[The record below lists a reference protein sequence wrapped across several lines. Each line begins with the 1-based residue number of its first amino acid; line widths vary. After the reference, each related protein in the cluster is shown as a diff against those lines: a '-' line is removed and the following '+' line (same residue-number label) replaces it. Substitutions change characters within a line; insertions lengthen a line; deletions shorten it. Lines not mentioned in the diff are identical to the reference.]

1 MPDREAGAN
10 RHGGA
15 DTVVRVRL
23 SLGRAT
29 AAGAAVL
36 AAAWA
41 VLAGLAGPAGAAAA
55 GFWAAGDGA
64 AGTGA
69 GAPGP
74 VIIMGLPGLRWTDLS
89 ATATPALWR
98 MAQQGSA
105 GSLVVSAVHTRSCP
119 ADGWLTLNSGARAAE
134 DPAYS
139 PGTGS
144 ARGGP
149 AAPCPAQ
156 PAVSAAAPVSSSA
169 GGAPALVPAMGRIVT
184 ANQPLHY
191 DPYWGLLSR
200 AAGTGGCATAAGPG
214 AALALAGPGGHVA
227 SYLPSAGA
235 VTREVLARCPL
246 TVIDLGAL
254 PAAPAARA
262 AALRAADAAAGR
274 IASWQPDGARLMVAG
289 LADDSAP
296 HLRAVIVTG
305 PGYQAGQLAAASTRQ
320 PGMVLVTDLTPTV
333 LGWRGVAVPSATV
346 GSPVTADP
354 RGSAGLAAVVR
365 GLTGQDTAAQV
376 YRSTVLVFFLVYG
389 FGEGAVFGLLALLL
403 RGKDPARR
411 RRRRRAYTIAGVT
424 AGAVP
429 AGTFLASLVPWW
441 LLPHPAVLLYG
452 MAAAW
457 TAVIAV
463 VALAG
468 PWRRSPLGPPGV
480 VAAVTVAV
488 IGLDVMTGSR
498 LQLGTPFG
506 LSALEA
512 GRFYGVGNNALG
524 VYGASGL
531 LLAAWAATALG
542 APGPAGPGGAAGAE
556 PVRGRRR
563 AVLAVSAIALFAV
576 VASGW
581 PGFGAKVGGTIAMV
595 PGFLLLLAAVAGI
608 QVTWRRALLILA
620 SGLVL
625 VTGFA
630 VLDYLVPSAGPSDI
644 GAFVGHVL
652 HGGSGG
658 ILQRKI
664 SSNVGSLTTTVY
676 SPIVPVV
683 VVAAA
688 LILAWPHRF
697 RLGGLNRAYAA
708 LPLLRPALA
717 AIWLVAVLGWL
728 ADDSG
733 VTVPAAAIPLA
744 LMLVIAVVAAVPV
757 TSQDAGTS
765 GEGTVKHLCHE
776 PQRRANL

>member
-1 MPDREAGAN
+1 MPLV
-10 RHGGA
+10 
-15 DTVVRVRL
+15 TP
-23 SLGRAT
+23 
-29 AAGAAVL
+29 AA
-36 AAAWA
+36 
-41 VLAGLAGPAGAAAA
+41 
-55 GFWAAGDGA
+55 F
-64 AGTGA
+64 T
-69 GAPGP
+69 APGA
-74 VIIMGLPGLRWTDLS
+74 S
-89 ATATPALWR
+89 
-98 MAQQGSA
+98 
-105 GSLVVSAVHTRSCP
+105 
-119 ADGWLTLNSGARAAE
+119 
-134 DPAYS
+134 
-139 PGTGS
+139 
-144 ARGGP
+144 P
-149 AAPCPAQ
+149 AAP
-156 PAVSAAAPVSSSA
+156 SPV
-169 GGAPALVPAMGRIVT
+169 LVPAMAGIVS

-191 DPYWGLLSR
+191 DPYWGLLAR
-200 AAGTGGCATAAGPG
+200 AAGPGGCATAAGPG

-227 SYLPSAGA
+227 RYLPSAAA
-235 VTREVLARCPL
+235 VTSQVMAQCPL

-254 PAAPAARA
+254 PGTSPGARK
-262 AALRAADAAAGR
+262 AALTAADAAIAKIAAGE
-274 IASWQPDGARLMVAG
+274 PPGARLVIAG

-296 HLRAVIVTG
+296 HLRAIIVTG
-305 PGYQAGQLAAASTRQ
+305 PGYGHGQLAAASTRQ
-320 PGMVLVTDLTPTV
+320 PGMVLITDLTPAV
-333 LGWRGVAVPSATV
+333 LRWRGQAVPATTI
-346 GSPVTADP
+346 GSPIASGP
-354 RGSAGLAAVVR
+354 RGSGLAAVLR

-376 YRSTVLVFFLVYG
+376 YRSSVLIFFLVYG
-389 FGEGAVFGLLALLL
+389 FGEGILFGLLALLL
-403 RGKDPARR
+403 RGQSRQRR
-411 RRRRRAYTIAGVT
+411 QRRRRAYTIAGVT

-441 LLPHPAVLLYG
+441 LLPHPAVFLYLL
-452 MAAAW
+452 AAVW
-457 TAVIAV
+457 TAIIATA
-463 VALAG
+463 ALAG

-531 LLAAWAATALG
+531 LLGAWAATALG
-542 APGPAGPGGAAGAE
+542 AAGH
-556 PVRGRRR
+556 RRR
-563 AVLAVSAIALFAV
+563 ALTGVAAIALFAV
-576 VASGW
+576 IASGW

-608 QVTWRRALLILA
+608 RVTWKKALLILA

-630 VLDYLVPSAGPSDI
+630 ILDYLVPSAGPSDI

-664 SSNVGSLTTTVY
+664 SANVGSLTTTVY

-688 LILAWPHRF
+688 LILAWPDRF

-717 AIWLVAVLGWL
+717 AMWLVAVLGWI

-744 LMLVIAVVAAVPV
+744 LMLVIAVVSAVPE
-757 TSQDAGTS
+757 TGAKDAAS
-765 GEGTVKHLCHE
+765 CDASVNRLCHE
-776 PQRRANL
+776 PKRGANL

>member
-1 MPDREAGAN
+1 
-10 RHGGA
+10 
-15 DTVVRVRL
+15 
-23 SLGRAT
+23 
-29 AAGAAVL
+29 
-36 AAAWA
+36 
-41 VLAGLAGPAGAAAA
+41 
-55 GFWAAGDGA
+55 
-64 AGTGA
+64 
-69 GAPGP
+69 
-74 VIIMGLPGLRWTDLS
+74 
-89 ATATPALWR
+89 
-98 MAQQGSA
+98 
-105 GSLVVSAVHTRSCP
+105 
-119 ADGWLTLNSGARAAE
+119 
-134 DPAYS
+134 
-139 PGTGS
+139 
-144 ARGGP
+144 
-149 AAPCPAQ
+149 
-156 PAVSAAAPVSSSA
+156 
-169 GGAPALVPAMGRIVT
+169 
-184 ANQPLHY
+184 
-191 DPYWGLLSR
+191 
-200 AAGTGGCATAAGPG
+200 
-214 AALALAGPGGHVA
+214 
-227 SYLPSAGA
+227 
-235 VTREVLARCPL
+235 
-246 TVIDLGAL
+246 
-254 PAAPAARA
+254 
-262 AALRAADAAAGR
+262 
-274 IASWQPDGARLMVAG
+274 
-289 LADDSAP
+289 
-296 HLRAVIVTG
+296 VIVTG
-305 PGYQAGQLAAASTRQ
+305 PGYQAGRLAAASTRQ
-320 PGMVLVTDLTPTV
+320 PGMTLITDLTPTV
-333 LGWRGVAVPSATV
+333 LGWRGVAVPPATV

-354 RGSAGLAAVVR
+354 RGGTSLAAVVR

-376 YRSTVLVFFLVYG
+376 YRSTVLAFFLIYG
-389 FGEGAVFGLLALLL
+389 FGEGIVFGLLAIAL

-411 RRRRRAYTIAGVT
+411 QRRRRAYTIAGVT
-424 AGAVP
+424 LGAVP

-452 MAAAW
+452 LAAAW

-524 VYGASGL
+524 VYSAAGL

-542 APGPAGPGGAAGAE
+542 AAGPE
-556 PVRGRRR
+556 PEPGGRRR
-563 AVLAVSAIALFAV
+563 AVLAVSAIALFVV
-576 VASGW
+576 VAAGW

-608 QVTWRRALLILA
+608 RVTWRRALLILA

-664 SSNVGSLTTTVY
+664 SSNVGSLTTTAY

-688 LILAWPHRF
+688 LILARPHRF
-697 RLGGLNRAYAA
+697 RLDGLNRAYAA

-717 AIWLVAVLGWL
+717 AMWLVAVLGWI

-744 LMLVIAVVAAVPV
+744 LMLVIAVVAAVPDPA
-757 TSQDAGTS
+757 TAAGTS
-765 GEGTVKHLCHE
+765 DDGSVEPLCHE
-776 PQRRANL
+776 QQRRANL